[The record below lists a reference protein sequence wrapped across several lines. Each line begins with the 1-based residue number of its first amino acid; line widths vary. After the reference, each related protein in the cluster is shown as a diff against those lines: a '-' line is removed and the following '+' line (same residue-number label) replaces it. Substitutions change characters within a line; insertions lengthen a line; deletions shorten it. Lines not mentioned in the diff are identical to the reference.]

1 MQRICVD
8 MDEVMADTLAE
19 HIRRYNQTFDEEVT
33 PEDLAGKGLWEVA
46 PLDRQAQLRAFLDAE
61 DFFEDLPLMPDAQPV
76 LKDLSTRFEI
86 YIATQAM
93 AVPNSL
99 GPKYRWLQRHFP
111 FIPPTH
117 YVFCGDKSILRADFL
132 IDDQPRNLLRF
143 EGQGLLYS
151 APHNIMATGYVRV
164 NNWLEVAQFFADLP
178 ATADAAAQATIPSRL
193 VPARCFPRRR
203 TPLPGE
209 FDTMECDRVRLPSKV
224 FYHATPL
231 PRCRRMRRG
240 RPCTLRG

>member
-19 HIRRYNQTFDEEVT
+19 HIRRYNQTFDEDVT
-33 PEDLAGKGLWEVA
+33 PEDLAGKGLWEVT
-46 PLDRQAQLRAFLDAE
+46 PLDRQGQLRAFLDAE

-76 LKDLSTRFEI
+76 LKDLSARFEI

-111 FIPPTH
+111 FIPPSH

-151 APHNIMATGYVRV
+151 APHNVMATGFVRV
-164 NNWLEVAQFFADLP
+164 NNWLEVAQFFAAIP
-178 ATADAAAQATIPSRL
+178 AAVAGPAA
-193 VPARCFPRRR
+193 
-203 TPLPGE
+203 
-209 FDTMECDRVRLPSKV
+209 
-224 FYHATPL
+224 
-231 PRCRRMRRG
+231 
-240 RPCTLRG
+240 